1 MGTVV
6 AMLPRRVNRCDPT
19 EVSTLLIQW
28 MFLKALDEVVENLY
42 RTYFATY
49 GNAFPLTEDRK
60 LDRVLQETH
69 RSRQMTNQIALRT
82 FLGDGYDQGVLPTGK
97 EAWQSMGIRIEGC
110 LLTCEG
116 AEACPTCKNDP
127 TDYHGARYLTPFSPE
142 YPHFEVLIQESGEK
156 RLLGVGVVWEDHGC
170 HVMPGWQ
177 YGCVGYHVD
186 DGNIFDASNEIVK
199 NEIEDAMAY
208 RGDLIGCTVKFDLAA
223 EEGRVLVEF
232 YLNGK
237 QITQGEI
244 SISTPKQGT
253 TMNTS
258 DGSNRANS
266 CTVEGNS
273 EEEQEMKMSAL
284 FGLDEMSENF
294 QDNFR
299 NVDKEIV
306 DIHRELDL
314 AGQEYLLLES
324 QIFTQFNLITNLIL
338 HKRSATPIYLEMDS
352 HGLTRRHLASPSELE
367 PQSCDG
373 VQLWN
378 SELLIKIKEKVNRLG
393 NNTSESFASVFEK
406 LRDVKEDGKRHSHE
420 LNELRKHVKRKFK
433 GLWDLIEVHTKCSDK
448 NKEEK

>member
-1 MGTVV
+1 
-6 AMLPRRVNRCDPT
+6 
-19 EVSTLLIQW
+19 
-28 MFLKALDEVVENLY
+28 
-42 RTYFATY
+42 
-49 GNAFPLTEDRK
+49 
-60 LDRVLQETH
+60 
-69 RSRQMTNQIALRT
+69 
-82 FLGDGYDQGVLPTGK
+82 
-97 EAWQSMGIRIEGC
+97 
-110 LLTCEG
+110 
-116 AEACPTCKNDP
+116 
-127 TDYHGARYLTPFSPE
+127 
-142 YPHFEVLIQESGEK
+142 
-156 RLLGVGVVWEDHGC
+156 
-170 HVMPGWQ
+170 
-177 YGCVGYHVD
+177 
-186 DGNIFDASNEIVK
+186 
-199 NEIEDAMAY
+199 
-208 RGDLIGCTVKFDLAA
+208 
-223 EEGRVLVEF
+223 
-232 YLNGK
+232 
-237 QITQGEI
+237 
-244 SISTPKQGT
+244 
-253 TMNTS
+253 MNTS
-258 DGSNRANS
+258 DGSNRANA

-273 EEEQEMKMSAL
+273 QEEQEMKMSAL

-373 VQLWN
+373 DGVQLWN

-420 LNELRKHVKRKFK
+420 LNELRKHVERKFK